1 MRLWE
6 IIKLADE
13 RKLTKGD
20 KFKAINIPIDL
31 ILEYDEDDSL
41 VYNTIMGNTTE
52 RKLVGLCSGEINTE
66 YIKIENN
73 FKNGNNKILCFAC
86 GVEFKETDVL
96 NYNNIYNCPFCGRS
110 KDNNLSLIGQ
120 DGRFIIKCNE
130 LREE

>member
-20 KFKAINIPIDL
+20 KCKAINIPIDL

-66 YIKIENN
+66 YIKIDNN
-73 FKNGNNKILCFAC
+73 FEKGNNKILCFAC
-86 GVEFKETDVL
+86 GAEFKETEFI
-96 NYNNIYNCPFCGRS
+96 NYSNIKNCPFCGCS
-110 KDNNLSLIGQ
+110 KVNNLSLISLN
-120 DGRFIIKCNE
+120 DEMLIPCLE
-130 LREE
+130 LRR